1 MFPLH
6 FSTELHEEIQS
17 RRFFHLTYVRPKQQ
31 SDEHNQAGAQ
41 DFQCLIW
48 IF

>member
-17 RRFFHLTYVRPKQQ
+17 RRFFNLTYVEPKPKRN
-31 SDEHNQAGAQ
+31 EHKQAGTN
-41 DFQCLIW
+41 DFQHLIW
-48 IF
+48 VF